1 MNMKHFL
8 RTVIAILSVAVAAP
22 ASAQNCNDDRWY
34 PLVPTS
40 PIGSADGRLS
50 ALLTV
55 GPPGAQIT
63 YAGGSF
69 TQIGGVAANRI
80 AAWDGTAWHAM
91 GAGFDDGEVY
101 AIAECDDGTGK
112 AIYAAGWLRTSAGIT
127 VNNIAKWNGTAWQP
141 VGAGVGDQ
149 DTAIAA
155 LQVFDDGTGSALYAT
170 GNFLLA
176 GGQPA
181 SRIAR
186 WDGGHWSPLGVGIN
200 NTGYAMA
207 VFDDGKGPSLFVGG
221 VFSSAGGLWNSRIAR
236 WNGTN
241 WAAVGSVASGFGVSL
256 DVFALAVHDDGS
268 GPALFV
274 GGRFLSAGYVV
285 GSGCARWDGFS
296 WRSVGLPT
304 PISQFSVNSLVSVD
318 TGAGRTLCA
327 GGAFRATSS
336 DGRLIQGIAQWDGT
350 KWAPMGSGVTYNS
363 NSVYWGSGVTCMTSQ
378 TPASEQPLIVGGS
391 FGTAGGGAATNIAT
405 WSFPNAAWL
414 VGGRPLASVLA
425 VTEDP
430 EAPDGAV
437 IVGGAFTTIGSET
450 VNRVARWDGAA
461 WAGMGAGF
469 NGRVQA
475 LHRATFGGVPS
486 VFAGG
491 AFTKSGNDPIGGIG
505 RWDGSAWRPL
515 GPGVNGT
522 VLAIESNGQ
531 TEAGLIAAGQ
541 FTTAGGQP
549 ARNIARWDGSAWQPL
564 GTGLD
569 GTVYALAYF
578 GQGTARALYAGGAF
592 TTAGGV
598 PARGIARWDGSTWS
612 AVGPGISG
620 SIATVYAL
628 RDVSTADDPRL
639 AVGGSFTRAAELDAA
654 NIATWN
660 GTEWLALGTGLNGP
674 VFALESQ
681 PLRSTR
687 TIYAGGAFTNTASG
701 DVALSRFARFDDGV
715 WKAPGSVGDAVQALL
730 LARVGGA
737 TSLFVGGSFQSSP
750 SSDPFFTSWRRCAA
764 CDTDLNGDSTV
775 DGADLGLLLGSWGAC
790 ENCAADVNN
799 DAVVDGADLGR
810 VLGDW
815 GPCPD

>member
-22 ASAQNCNDDRWY
+22 ASAQNCTGDRWY

-40 PIGSADGRLS
+40 PIGSANARVS

-101 AIAECDDGTGK
+101 AIAGFDDGTGK
-112 AIYAAGWLRTSAGIT
+112 AIYAAGLLRTSAGIT
-127 VNNIAKWNGTAWQP
+127 VNNIAKWDGTAWQP
-141 VGAGVGDQ
+141 LGAGVGDQ
-149 DTAIAA
+149 QGNGIAA
-155 LQVFDDGTGSALYAT
+155 LQVFDDGTGPSLYAS
-170 GNFLLA
+170 GAFLVA

-181 SRIAR
+181 SCVAR
-186 WDGGHWSPLGVGIN
+186 WDGSHWSPLGVGIN
-200 NTGYAMA
+200 NVGYAMA
-207 VFDDGKGPSLFVGG
+207 VFDEGKGPSLFVGG
-221 VFSSAGGLWNSRIAR
+221 MFNSAGGLSSSRVAR
-236 WNGTN
+236 WDGTN
-241 WAAVGSVASGFGVSL
+241 WASVGSLASGFGVNN
-256 DVFALAVHDDGS
+256 DVYALAVHDDGS

-274 GGRFLSAGYVV
+274 GGRFTSAGYVV

-296 WRSVGLPT
+296 WRGCGLPT
-304 PISQFSVNSLVSVD
+304 PISAIWVNSLVSVD

-336 DGRLIQGIAQWDGT
+336 DGRLIQGIAQRNGT
-350 KWAPMGSGVTYNS
+350 TWAPMGSGVPVTSFN
-363 NSVYWGSGVTCMTSQ
+363 WGSGVTCMTSR
-378 TPASEQPLIVGGS
+378 TPASDQPLIVGGS
-391 FGTAGGGAATNIAT
+391 FGTVDGGAATNIAT

-430 EAPDGAV
+430 DAPDGAV

-450 VNRVARWDGAA
+450 VNRIARWDGAA

-491 AFTKSGNDPIGGIG
+491 TFTQSGDDPIRGIG

-522 VLAIESNGQ
+522 VLAIESDGQ

-592 TTAGGV
+592 TNAGGV
-598 PARGIARWDGSTWS
+598 PARGIARWDGLAWS
-612 AVGPGISG
+612 AVAPGISG

-628 RDVSTADDPRL
+628 RDVSTDDDPRL

-654 NIATWN
+654 NIAAWN

-687 TIYAGGAFTNTASG
+687 TIYAGGAFTSTASG

-750 SSDPFFTSWRRCAA
+750 SGDPFFTSWRRCAA

-799 DAVVDGADLGR
+799 DAAVDGADLGR